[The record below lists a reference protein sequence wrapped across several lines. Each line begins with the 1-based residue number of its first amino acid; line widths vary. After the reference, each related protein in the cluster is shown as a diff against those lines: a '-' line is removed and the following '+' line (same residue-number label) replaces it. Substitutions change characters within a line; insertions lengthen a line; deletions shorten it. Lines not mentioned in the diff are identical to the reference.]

1 MNKNMICN
9 GNPRPG
15 EEGARTYIKAHL
27 SVMLITLQEE
37 FEPVF
42 MVVFTVEMCTRILSM
57 GFILHKNSYMR
68 NMWNIMDFF
77 VVTSG

>member
-1 MNKNMICN
+1 MR
-9 GNPRPG
+9 GR
-15 EEGARTYIKAHL
+15 ARSGMHNVNL
-27 SVMLITLQEE
+27 SRLFTALQEE

>member
-9 GNPRPG
+9 GNRLPCLSLSPCLF
-15 EEGARTYIKAHL
+15 GA
-27 SVMLITLQEE
+27 LQEE

>member
-1 MNKNMICN
+1 MFN
-9 GNPRPG
+9 
-15 EEGARTYIKAHL
+15 A
-27 SVMLITLQEE
+27 LQEE